1 MRLVVQSPAIQFQHL
16 VHIHQISQSNQG
28 AQFIQIA
35 EHAYY
40 LPHQESASQAVI
52 DFCAAQNIDC
62 AYVPEKQT
70 LNNIKLAVMDMDST
84 LINIECIDEIA
95 DMMNIKPQ
103 VAAIT
108 ESAMRGELD
117 FSQSL
122 RARVETLTGLPESVI
137 ESTYARIT
145 LTEGAKEL
153 IAAIHARG
161 GKAAAVSGGFNQLLE
176 PLAKRLGLDFWRANQ
191 LEILEH
197 TLTGEVVGDIIDRP
211 AKASALAEW
220 AGELGLTASATIAV
234 GDGANDLDMLSVAAL
249 GVAFNAKPKVRASAD
264 VVVDRQDLRELIP
277 LLP

>member
-95 DMMNIKPQ
+95 D
-103 VAAIT
+103 
-108 ESAMRGELD
+108 
-117 FSQSL
+117 
-122 RARVETLTGLPESVI
+122 
-137 ESTYARIT
+137 
-145 LTEGAKEL
+145 
-153 IAAIHARG
+153 
-161 GKAAAVSGGFNQLLE
+161 
-176 PLAKRLGLDFWRANQ
+176 
-191 LEILEH
+191 
-197 TLTGEVVGDIIDRP
+197 
-211 AKASALAEW
+211 
-220 AGELGLTASATIAV
+220 
-234 GDGANDLDMLSVAAL
+234 
-249 GVAFNAKPKVRASAD
+249 
-264 VVVDRQDLRELIP
+264 
-277 LLP
+277 